1 MSGFSFSFN
10 IEGGTDPDPSSTSK
24 EIKIKSEVQNEEKI
38 SSNTKPPLHLLKTLH
53 LLNGMN
59 SSPQTWKRD
68 SIPIASLTL
77 ERIDIHERPFD
88 KNEEDIN
95 NNSAGKDNKNPH
107 NRQHHNDES
116 SDLIHG
122 FYEGGLKVW
131 ECSLDLCHHLL
142 DLDKGRHSDLLGSG
156 ERVMELGC
164 GHGLPSIL
172 VLKLLLGNYRSND
185 NHNFHIVF
193 ADYNGFVL
201 RDVTLPNII
210 LNCLSNNDTMDTISD
225 LSNNFSLV
233 AGDWLDMSRKLLDS
247 DKESDEEWKSVP
259 SKYDLILAAETTY
272 TEQSAKDTAY
282 LLLHHLQPDTGVG
295 FIATKRYYFGVGMY
309 SSICFSYP
317 LYIDSFLNSLIKIV
331 GGGSD
336 AFKAACV
343 SVTTYGTGAIDNED
357 VEMED
362 ECDGKGNKRY
372 RLTVDLVKEYKDGKS
387 NIRDLWR
394 VRCIQT

>member
-10 IEGGTDPDPSSTSK
+10 IEGGTDPDSSTWK
-24 EIKIKSEVQNEEKI
+24 EIKPKSNVQNEETY
-38 SSNTKPPLHLLKTLH
+38 SSATKPPLHLLKTSNI
-53 LLNGMN
+53 LNGTDV
-59 SSPQTWKRD
+59 SPQTWKRD
-68 SIPIASLTL
+68 SIPVSSLTL

-88 KNEEDIN
+88 KNEADMN
-95 NNSAGKDNKNPH
+95 TNSAGGKNNKNPH

-142 DLDKGRHSDLLGSG
+142 DLYQGHHSDLLGSG
-156 ERVMELGC
+156 GRVLELGC

-172 VLKLLLGNYRSND
+172 VLKLLVERYRSSEIHD
-185 NHNFHIVF
+185 FHIVF

-210 LNCLSNNDTMDTISD
+210 LNCLNNQDKVDTISD
-225 LSNNFSLV
+225 LSNKFSLV
-233 AGDWLDMSRKLLDS
+233 AGDWLDMSKKLLDS
-247 DKESDEEWKSVP
+247 DKESDKEWKSVP

-272 TEQSAKDTAY
+272 TLQSAKDTAY
-282 LLLHHLQPDTGVG
+282 LLLHHLQPETGVG
-295 FIATKRYYFGVGMY
+295 FIATKRYYFGVG
-309 SSICFSYP
+309 
-317 LYIDSFLNSLIKIV
+317 
-331 GGGSD
+331 GGSD
-336 AFKAACV
+336 AFKAACD
-343 SVTTYGTGAIDNED
+343 SMTTDGTEAIDNED

-362 ECDGKGNKRY
+362 DCDGKGNNRY
-372 RLTVDLVKEYKDGKS
+372 RLSVDLVKEYKDGKS

-394 VRCIQT
+394 VQCIQI